1 MAVVIR
7 EPKASVVL
15 AVAFW
20 SYLKLTV
27 GTNAHKTAM
36 KNIVDAI
43 VYGNE
48 SFIVIGDDRSSV
60 TEYITGITAV
70 VSITVR
76 GVNN

>member
-27 GTNAHKTAM
+27 GTT
-36 KNIVDAI
+36 
-43 VYGNE
+43 
-48 SFIVIGDDRSSV
+48 FVISK
-60 TEYITGITAV
+60 
-70 VSITVR
+70 SITS
-76 GVNN
+76 GVTLTTL